1 MAVQYAVKAEVVN
14 IQSDT
19 PQKDDIFLVD
29 TNVWYWLTYT
39 QASTFADAYQIKNY
53 PAYLTKVISAQ
64 GLLLYCGLSLAELA
78 HNIEQAERKIF
89 LSTLNTSKLS
99 TKEYRHNYSTERANV
114 VAEVLA
120 AWNQVTSIAVSTDV
134 IVDETTTN
142 ASLTR
147 FQTQLLDGYDL
158 LILEAMDKAGIVQ
171 VITDDGDYV
180 TVPGIKVFTAN
191 RNVIEAARNQGKLI
205 NR

>member
-14 IQSDT
+14 IQFDT

-39 QASTFADAYQIKNY
+39 QASTSARSYQSNDY
-53 PAYLTKVISAQ
+53 SAYLRKIISAK

-78 HNIEQAERKIF
+78 HNIEKAERAIF
-89 LSTLNTSKLS
+89 STTLN
-99 TKEYRHNYSTERANV
+99 TKEYRHNEPTERANV

-120 AWNQVTSIAVSTDV
+120 AWGQVTSIAVSTDV
-134 IVDETTTN
+134 TIDEITTN

-158 LILEAMDKAGIVQ
+158 LFLEAMDKAGVVQ

-191 RNVIEAARNQGKLI
+191 RNVITAARNQGKLI
-205 NR
+205 TR

>member
-14 IQSDT
+14 IQFDT

-39 QASTFADAYQIKNY
+39 PASTSARSYQSNDY
-53 PAYLTKVISAQ
+53 SAYLRKIISAQ

-78 HNIEQAERKIF
+78 HNIEKAERAIF
-89 LSTLNTSKLS
+89 STILN
-99 TKEYRHNYSTERANV
+99 TKEYRHNDPTERANV
-114 VAEVLA
+114 VAEVVA
-120 AWNQVTSIAVSTDV
+120 AWGQVTSIAESIDV
-134 IVDETTTN
+134 TIDEITTN

-158 LILEAMDKAGIVQ
+158 LFLEAMDKAGVVQ

-191 RNVIEAARNQGKLI
+191 RNVITAARNQGKLI
-205 NR
+205 TR

>member
-14 IQSDT
+14 IQFDT

-39 QASTFADAYQIKNY
+39 QASTSAKSYQIKDY
-53 PAYLTKVISAQ
+53 PAYLGKIIPDQ
-64 GLLLYCGLSLAELA
+64 ERLLYCGLSLAELA
-78 HNIEQAERKIF
+78 HTIEQAERKIF
-89 LSTLNTSKLS
+89 STTITPKD
-99 TKEYRHNYSTERANV
+99 YRHNEPTERANV
-114 VAEVLA
+114 VAEVIT
-120 AWNQVTSIAVSTDV
+120 AWGQVTSMAGPTDV
-134 IVDETTTN
+134 TIDETTTKE
-142 ASLTR
+142 SLTR

-158 LILEAMDKAGIVQ
+158 LILEAMDKAGVVQ

-191 RNVIEAARNQGKLI
+191 LNVITAARNQGKLI
-205 NR
+205 TR

>member
-1 MAVQYAVKAEVVN
+1 MAIQYTVKAEVVN
-14 IQSDT
+14 IQFDT

-39 QASTFADAYQIKNY
+39 QASTSALPYQIKDY
-53 PAYLTKVISAQ
+53 SAYLRKIISAQ

-78 HNIEQAERKIF
+78 HNIEQAERAIF
-89 LSTLNTSKLS
+89 STTLN
-99 TKEYRHNYSTERANV
+99 TKEYRHNEPTERANV

-120 AWNQVTSIAVSTDV
+120 AWGQVTSIAVSTDV
-134 IVDETTTN
+134 TIDETTTN

-158 LILEAMDKAGIVQ
+158 LFLEAMDKAGVVQ

-191 RNVIEAARNQGKLI
+191 RNVIKAARNQGKLI
-205 NR
+205 TR